1 MSNLTSLVNQLE
13 QERSR
18 LTSQLAGLTNALAAL
33 NGAGKNAGRRGGT
46 MSAAGRAR
54 IAAAQRARW
63 AKIKGH
69 NVVSITARK
78 RRKMSAAAIARIR
91 NAQKARWAK
100 WRKQQKSA

>member
-1 MSNLTSLVNQLE
+1 MNLTSVVNQLT

-18 LTSQLAGLTNALAAL
+18 LKSQLDLLTDALSAL
-33 NGAGKNAGRRGGT
+33 GGGNAGRGGHG

-63 AKIKGH
+63 AKARGQK
-69 NVVSITARK
+69 VVSAASPK

-91 NAQKARWAK
+91 AAQKARWAK
-100 WRKQQKSA
+100 WRKQQKAS